1 MPTELETNKVYL
13 GNTLEVLK
21 AFPSD
26 SIDCVVTSPPY
37 YMMRRYEGIPDY
49 IWDGDANCEHDWHLI
64 EKKPGGGS
72 GRNAIVGA
80 NRNDKANM
88 RDVSI
93 YSNTCTKCGAWR
105 GQLGN
110 EPTYT
115 MFLDHLIQI
124 TAELKRV
131 LKPSGTMFI
140 NLGDTYSGSNNGKND
155 RRDDRSTRDKA
166 KYDFSCVKV
175 TSVPRKSTML
185 IPSRYAIR
193 CMDELNLIVRNDII
207 WFKKNPMCESVKDR
221 YSKMHEH
228 IIFMTKSDKYYF
240 DLDAV
245 REPYADASYKRYEYG
260 RKANKYEER
269 GVKVAANATFVKKAI
284 ETGKPLKD
292 IIPMNPLGKNPGD
305 VWHISTKPSSAKH
318 YATYNSELITK
329 PILSG
334 CPIGG
339 IVLDPF
345 VGSGTTLITAIDL
358 DRQAIGIEGS
368 ETYLE
373 IAEETLYKK
382 LSQQKIEW
390 VA

>member
-37 YMMRRYEGIPDY
+37 YMLRRYEGIPDY
-49 IWDGDANCEHDWHLI
+49 IWDGDVNCEHDWHLL

-72 GRNAIVGA
+72 VRNAIVGA

-93 YSNTCTKCGAWR
+93 YSNICTKCGAWI

-115 MFLDHLIQI
+115 KFLDHLIQI

-140 NLGDTYSGSNNGKND
+140 NLGDTY
-155 RRDDRSTRDKA
+155 RDKTA
-166 KYDFSCVKV
+166 L
-175 TSVPRKSTML
+175 L

-221 YSKMHEH
+221 YSKMYEH

-245 REPYADASYKRYEYG
+245 RKPYAKGSSKRYEYG
-260 RKANKYEER
+260 RKANKYEEL
-269 GVKVAANATFVKKAI
+269 GVKIAANGSSIKKAI

-292 IIPMNPLGKNPGD
+292 IIPMNPFGKNPGD

-345 VGSGTTLITAIDL
+345 TGSGTTLITAIDL

-368 ETYLE
+368 KTYLD